1 LKIKLFVLFIVV
13 LTLGLSGFFYL
24 KRKEK
29 IISVSS
35 YTVKKRDLKI
45 TVIARGE
52 VASESKHKINAPI
65 SGQIKGIM
73 KQEGDI
79 VKKGEILLIFDTSSQ
94 LARLK
99 EVERNIIEV
108 ENRLLELNEGIEIER
123 ARKAFSEIE
132 LALQEAKKEHGSQKI
147 LYEKGAI
154 PEKEYFA
161 SLLNLQRNEEEYKL
175 REKELS
181 SIIKRNEAERRLLEY
196 NLEKEKA
203 NYKEQE
209 KNLSFTEVKSPIN
222 GIIIQKAEGIEEEG
236 FVSQGTSHLF
246 TIASL
251 QYEVSC
257 SVDEQDIGNIK
268 LGQLATV
275 ILDAYPYKP
284 IEGKIKKVSSTV
296 SSEEYGRIKTKSFP
310 IRLSINKPDDIEL
323 YPGMSGD
330 VKINLSFKDRL
341 VIPFDAVF
349 GTREKKYVF
358 LIEKDRV
365 KKIKIKTGLE
375 SIDKFEVLEGLKEGD
390 RIVLNPP
397 ENLEEDT
404 LCKVRK

>member
-1 LKIKLFVLFIVV
+1 MKIKLFVLFVII
-13 LTLGLSGFFYL
+13 LALGLGGLSYL

-52 VASESKHKINAPI
+52 VVPESKHKINAPI
-65 SGQIKGIM
+65 SGQIKEIM
-73 KQEGDI
+73 RQEGDI
-79 VKKGEILLIFDTSSQ
+79 VEKGEILLVFDTSSQ

-99 EVERNIIEV
+99 EAEKNITEV

-132 LALQEAKKEHGSQKI
+132 LALQDARKEHESQKS
-147 LYEKGAI
+147 LYEKGAV
-154 PEKEYFA
+154 PKREYLA
-161 SLLNLQRNEEEYKL
+161 SLLNLQKNEEEYKL
-175 REKELS
+175 KEKELS
-181 SIIKRNEAERRLLEY
+181 SIIKRNEAEKRLLEY

-222 GIIIQKAEGIEEEG
+222 GIIIEKAEGIEEEG
-236 FVSQGTSHLF
+236 FVSQVTSHLF

-251 QYEVSC
+251 QYEISC
-257 SVDEQDIGNIK
+257 SIDEQDIGNIK
-268 LGQLATV
+268 LGQPATV
-275 ILDAYPYKP
+275 ILDAYTYKP
-284 IEGKIKKVSSTV
+284 IEGKIKKVSPALSQH
-296 SSEEYGRIKTKSFP
+296 EYGHMRTKSFP
-310 IRLSINKPDDIEL
+310 VRLSINKPDDIGL

-330 VKINLSFKDRL
+330 VKINLMFKNRF

-365 KKIKIKTGLE
+365 KRVKIKTGLE
-375 SIDKFEVLEGLKEGD
+375 NIDEFEVLKGLKEGN

-397 ENLEEDT
+397 ENLEENT
-404 LCKVRK
+404 RCKVRR